1 MQCGKADVAK
11 GGLNAPLSP
20 QNDKTNR

>member
-1 MQCGKADVAK
+1 MQRGKADVVK